1 MNKINF
7 YDTNML
13 LHTDIYNT
21 ENKIYL
27 SSITLQELENI
38 KVSRNKDEE
47 VKFNARNVTR
57 WLRENENKYE
67 CIVANKNIYEILNS
81 FDLEVDNDNLIC
93 ACAYSLQLQDE
104 CNEVTFYTDDLC
116 CYNLAKNIFKLKCD
130 GNYLKKKITN
140 KGYKEI
146 IMTDEQLADFYSQE
160 EKLNKYDLKT
170 NEYLIIKDTLNQ
182 PIDAWR
188 FDGDKLIELEVK
200 PIKSNILGK
209 LKAKD
214 FYQQC
219 ALDSF
224 YNNKLTVIKGKAG
237 SGKSYLAMNYMLSQ
251 LEKGKI
257 DKIVIFTNPVSTRG
271 SQEIGFL
278 PGTRDEKLLESNIG
292 NFLLGKFGDRN
303 IATSMI
309 NLGTLVLLPISDIRG
324 FDTTGQNCI
333 VYITESQNM
342 SIDMMKLAL
351 QRIGDDCTCIID
363 GDCDTQ
369 VDNKL
374 FEGNNNGMNRLS
386 EVFSGKSIYGE
397 IELKNIYRSELAK
410 IADEM

>member
-1 MNKINF
+1 
-7 YDTNML
+7 
-13 LHTDIYNT
+13 
-21 ENKIYL
+21 
-27 SSITLQELENI
+27 
-38 KVSRNKDEE
+38 
-47 VKFNARNVTR
+47 
-57 WLRENENKYE
+57 
-67 CIVANKNIYEILNS
+67 
-81 FDLEVDNDNLIC
+81 
-93 ACAYSLQLQDE
+93 
-104 CNEVTFYTDDLC
+104 
-116 CYNLAKNIFKLKCD
+116 
-130 GNYLKKKITN
+130 
-140 KGYKEI
+140 
-146 IMTDEQLADFYSQE
+146 MTDEQLADFYSQE

-237 SGKSYLAMNYMLSQ
+237 SGKSYLAMSYMLSQ